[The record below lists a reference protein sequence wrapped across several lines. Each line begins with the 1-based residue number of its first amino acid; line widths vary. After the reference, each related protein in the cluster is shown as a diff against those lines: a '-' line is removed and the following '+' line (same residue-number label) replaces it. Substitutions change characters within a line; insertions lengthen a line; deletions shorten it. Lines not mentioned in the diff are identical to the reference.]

1 MLPYNLLFFICKPLA
16 NVNAVLPAVPLPS
29 MYFLH
34 NDKQK
39 RQHYIS
45 VEKPVNHWERVMLGV
60 SVCDNSSG
68 CLLVGQ

>member
-1 MLPYNLLFFICKPLA
+1 
-16 NVNAVLPAVPLPS
+16 

-39 RQHYIS
+39 REYYIS
-45 VEKPVNHWERVMLGV
+45 VEKRVNHQKRVMVDV
-60 SVCDNSSG
+60 SLCDNSSG